1 MKNETVETPFVLIE
15 RRVSLK
21 STCLYILE
29 AILEFT
35 STHKKKTP
43 SIFDN
48 KSNLN
53 MDSEQNIIDEYDFDD
68 LFQLCVKKLK
78 LDDNLLILMMMNID
92 KIISNE
98 NFILSYNNINRLF
111 YTCLVVTKKYY
122 EDNPYN
128 NRTYANLVGLS
139 CDELLDME
147 MEYMSLIN
155 FHLFIKDED
164 YMKYKRKMMSHMN

>member
-1 MKNETVETPFVLIE
+1 MKNEIEETPFVLIE
-15 RRVSLK
+15 RRVNLK

-43 SIFDN
+43 SIFDS

-68 LFQLCVKKLK
+68 LFQFCVKKLK

-98 NFILSYNNINRLF
+98 NFIW
-111 YTCLVVTKKYY
+111 
-122 EDNPYN
+122 
-128 NRTYANLVGLS
+128 
-139 CDELLDME
+139 
-147 MEYMSLIN
+147 N
-155 FHLFIKDED
+155 F
-164 YMKYKRKMMSHMN
+164 